1 MIIDINKQSY
11 NVKSN
16 EFNKIIHNEYNNLTI
31 RDSVGSQ
38 ERIISLLNEL
48 SKSLNIDNGIF
59 INPSHGAFVP
69 INCSNV
75 FKQVY
80 IVNTL
85 NDDENIANIEENI
98 LLHKLTNILLVGSE
112 FWTTFYNKNNNENQ
126 NKQYNQKYIIYTEN
140 ANNIDT
146 DFIKQY
152 SPIILST
159 LSLSLLELKCTDTST
174 DTYIYRNIYDLTN
187 SNLYLY
193 IPNEL
198 HSSFINTFHY
208 FIKPDNVFDY
218 DNLINLCIMVKNGGP
233 QFEQMLI
240 DNLPIIDKWT
250 ILDTGSTDNTI
261 NIINKVLVGKKNG
274 NLYQEPFINFRESRN
289 RLLDLAGTSCKYN
302 IMLDDTYVVQGDLRS
317 FLTEVRGDQY
327 ANSFTLYI
335 KSDDTQYGSNR
346 IIKSNSRL
354 RYIHKIH
361 EVITDKDN
369 INVVIPESKVMI
381 DDRRFDYMEKRTHE
395 RKQLDLKLLYEEVE
409 ENPNDPRAYYYLAQ
423 TYNLLEDYEK
433 AFYYFIKR
441 CEFINSGFLQER
453 VDAAFEAAR
462 LANFKLN
469 KPWSECE
476 ELYNKAFKIDESRPE
491 TQYFIGI
498 HYYLE
503 NNLLLAYKYFKKS
516 FEIGFPLHCQYSLKP
531 TLSFHFLPKF
541 LARTCYQPCIEDFK
555 LGEEAS
561 IFFLQNNKSTDN
573 DYEEMVSWYKIFN
586 KLNSFNPNTDK
597 IVTIKSDKPF
607 FVYIADGGF
616 NQWTGSTILEKGV
629 GGSETYIIEMAR
641 YIQQSNKFQTVVFCN
656 TPNNLEEFFEDV
668 IYKPLTEYASFI
680 KNNKVHTC
688 FISRF
693 SEYLPLTYKSLIK
706 NIYLVLHDLTASG
719 NVIPIEPSL
728 KRIFCLSEWHAEYYS
743 NIMPAL
749 KHLITPFY
757 YGIDINKFINNN
769 IEKIPYK
776 FIYSS
781 FPNRGL
787 LPLLQMWKHIVEI
800 QPLSQLHIYSDIN
813 GKWVN
818 EVAPEQIKEIKIL
831 LDFYNYN
838 NNKSNKYNIFL
849 HGWVSKDKLAEAWQ
863 SSDIWFYPC
872 TFMETFCLTAL
883 EAAITK
889 TLVVTN
895 DLAALQN
902 TVGNRGIIINGDP
915 MTKEWQE
922 NTISILTP
930 FLQNNIANN
939 KLKEQLIN
947 TNYNWAKN
955 LTWKNQA
962 TKMLDEYIYPTLIS
976 NNNLDFEKN
985 LIYICIFGKE
995 EYIQLTN
1002 LLLHSLYLYGN
1013 VNSLTTDL
1021 LVYTNSNFKN
1031 IIKKNICWIKYFNIN
1046 FIINDSIN
1054 TKLDACKSRFDIFN
1068 FDLVNKYNNIFYLDT
1083 DIIINNDINLIFELC
1098 KEDKLYASY
1107 EAGFKIDDPI
1117 HGNNWGK
1124 RLFSQ
1129 DELNNIED
1137 KNGFNSG
1144 VLLFK
1149 NGPNVRKIFNNI
1161 LKDTR
1166 NLIETEIYDQEFL
1179 NYHFITASLVDKYLL
1194 EVYTKNICNNPVGD
1208 LNYNKTILHFYVQG
1222 FDEKVRMMNAFLN
1235 NKKEQFIN
1243 QTIIKVKEI
1252 IINKLVPII
1261 AEIGESLEGCFFSDH
1276 LSNTIT
1282 NHRINN
1288 AIGVCDILIN
1298 KSVTNVLEI
1307 GFNAGFSS
1315 LLMLLINPHIN
1326 LTCIDICEHHYTIP
1340 CYEYIKSIFPNRIT
1354 LIKGSSEFVL
1364 PELIKQNNK
1373 YDMIH
1378 IDGGHSNRI
1387 FFHDTQNSI
1396 KLINKDGILLVD
1408 DYDFHYIKV
1417 IWDLFVEYYGFKK
1430 YREIETQSAYIV

>member
-1 MIIDINKQSY
+1 LLDGLKLILVSKKLEYYDNNYIQYHLSNSEYYIYVHNIHIKQFNEEFKY
-11 NVKSN
+11 FLNV
-16 EFNKIIHNEYNNLTI
+16 
-31 RDSVGSQ
+31 
-38 ERIISLLNEL
+38 NEL
-48 SKSLNIDNGIF
+48 
-59 INPSHGAFVP
+59 
-69 INCSNV
+69 
-75 FKQVY
+75 
-80 IVNTL
+80 T
-85 NDDENIANIEENI
+85 
-98 LLHKLTNILLVGSE
+98 
-112 FWTTFYNKNNNENQ
+112 
-126 NKQYNQKYIIYTEN
+126 
-140 ANNIDT
+140 
-146 DFIKQY
+146 
-152 SPIILST
+152 
-159 LSLSLLELKCTDTST
+159 
-174 DTYIYRNIYDLTN
+174 
-187 SNLYLY
+187 
-193 IPNEL
+193 
-198 HSSFINTFHY
+198 
-208 FIKPDNVFDY
+208 Y
-218 DNLINLCIMVKNGGP
+218 DNLINLCIMVKNAGP
-233 QFEQMLI
+233 QFEQMLL
-240 DNLPIIDKWT
+240 DNLPFIDRWT
-250 ILDTGSTDNTI
+250 ILDTGSTDDTI
-261 NIINKVLVGKKNG
+261 NIINKVLVGKKEG
-274 NLYQEPFINFRESRN
+274 KLYQEPFINFRDSRN
-289 RLLDLAGTSCKYN
+289 RLLDLACNNIFSCKYN
-302 IMLDDTYVVQGDLRS
+302 IMLDDTYVIKGDLRE

-327 ANSFTLYI
+327 ANSFTTFI
-335 KSDDTQYGSNR
+335 HSDDTKYGSNR
-346 IIKSNSRL
+346 ITLSSSGL

-369 INVVIPESKVMI
+369 INVVIPENRVWIEDK
-381 DDRRFDYMEKRTHE
+381 RFDYMEKRTQD
-395 RKQLDLKLLYEEVE
+395 RKQLDLKLLYEEVD

-423 TYNLLEDYEK
+423 TYNLLEDYGK
-433 AFYYFIKR
+433 AFYYFMKR

-462 LANFKLN
+462 LANFKLGYSWD
-469 KPWSECE
+469 KCE

-503 NNLLLAYKYFKKS
+503 NNMLLAYKYLKKG
-516 FEIGFPLHCQYSLKP
+516 FEIGFPIHCQYSLKP

-541 LARTCYQPCIEDFK
+541 LARTCYQPCIEDFN
-555 LGEEAS
+555 LGEQAS
-561 IFFLQNNKSTDN
+561 LFFLQNNKPTDN

-597 IVTIKSDKPF
+597 IVTIKSNKPF

-616 NQWTGSTILEKGV
+616 NQWSGSTILEKGV

-656 TPNNLEEFFEDV
+656 TPNNKLEECFEGV

-693 SEYLPLTYKSLIK
+693 SEYLPLTYKSLVE

-719 NVIPIEPSL
+719 NIIPIEPSL

-743 NIMPAL
+743 NIMPAV

-757 YGIDINKFINNN
+757 YGIDTNKFLNNN
-769 IEKIPYK
+769 VSKIPYK

-787 LPLLQMWKHIVEI
+787 LPLLQMWKQIVEI
-800 QPLSQLHIYSDIN
+800 QPLAQLHIYSDIN

-818 EVAPEQIKEIKIL
+818 EVASEQIKEIKLL
-831 LDFYNYN
+831 LDFYNN
-838 NNKSNKYNIFL
+838 NNNNNDKSNKYNIFL
-849 HGWVSKDKLAEAWQ
+849 HGWVSKGELAEAWQ

-883 EAAITK
+883 EAAITN

-902 TVGNRGIIINGDP
+902 TVGNRGIIINGNP
-915 MTKEWQE
+915 MTKEWQDKA
-922 NTISILTP
+922 IDMLTP
-930 FLQNNIANN
+930 FLQNNNN
-939 KLKEQLIN
+939 NELKEQLIN
-947 TNYNWAKN
+947 TNYNWVKN
-955 LTWKNQA
+955 LTWQNQA
-962 TKMLDEYIYPTLIS
+962 NKMLDEHILPTLITS
-976 NNNLDFEKN
+976 NSLNSEKN

-1013 VNSLTTDL
+1013 VNNLTTDL
-1021 LVYTNSNFKN
+1021 LVYTNSKFKN
-1031 IIKKNICWIKYFNIN
+1031 IIEKNICWIKYFNIN

-1054 TKLDACKSRFDIFN
+1054 TKLTACRSRFDIFN
-1068 FDLVNKYNNIFYLDT
+1068 FDLVNKYNNILYLDT

-1107 EAGFKIDDPI
+1107 ESGFKIDDPI

-1124 RLFSQ
+1124 RLFTQ
-1129 DELNNIED
+1129 DELDKIED

-1149 NGPNVRKIFNNI
+1149 NGPNVRKIFNNM

-1179 NYHFITASLVDKYLL
+1179 NYHFLTTSLVDKYML
-1194 EVYTKNICNNPVGD
+1194 EVYTKNICNNPLGD

-1222 FDEKVRMMNAFLN
+1222 FDEKLRMMNTFLN

-1243 QTIIKVKEI
+1243 QTIIKAKEI
-1252 IINKLVPII
+1252 IVDKLVPII

-1282 NHRINN
+1282 NHRIDN

-1298 KSVTNVLEI
+1298 KTVTNVLEI

-1326 LTCIDICEHHYTIP
+1326 LTCVDICEHQYTVP
-1340 CYEYIKSIFPNRIT
+1340 CFNFIQTMFPNRIN

-1364 PELIKQNNK
+1364 PELVKQGNK

-1396 KLINKDGILLVD
+1396 KLINKSGILLVD

-1417 IWDLFVEYYGFKK
+1417 MWDLFVDYYGFKL

>member
-1 MIIDINKQSY
+1 MPIQKKINGQLY
-11 NVKSN
+11 FVN
-16 EFNKIIHNEYNNLTI
+16 ENEYNIINHKEYTNLKI
-31 RDSVGSQ
+31 IENLGIH
-38 ERIISLLNEL
+38 ERLIGLLNHLHKIMGNTYFFSIDTQFGGFIPLNLFTTKSYYFEKIFFVKTSDLNKDNILKNINKYKYTYSFDDNISKYLDNQLIFTDNTQEAQKYLLDEL
-48 SKSLNIDNGIF
+48 EVILVSKKIEYYD
-59 INPSHGAFVP
+59 
-69 INCSNV
+69 SN
-75 FKQVY
+75 Y
-80 IVNTL
+80 ISYHLSNSEYYIYIHNTYL
-85 NDDENIANIEENI
+85 KEFIEE
-98 LLHKLTNILLVGSE
+98 
-112 FWTTFYNKNNNENQ
+112 F
-126 NKQYNQKYIIYTEN
+126 KYFLN
-140 ANNIDT
+140 V
-146 DFIKQY
+146 
-152 SPIILST
+152 
-159 LSLSLLELKCTDTST
+159 
-174 DTYIYRNIYDLTN
+174 
-187 SNLYLY
+187 
-193 IPNEL
+193 NEL
-198 HSSFINTFHY
+198 T
-208 FIKPDNVFDY
+208 Y
-218 DNLINLCIMVKNGGP
+218 DNLINLCIMVKNAGP
-233 QFEQMLI
+233 QFEQMLL
-240 DNLPIIDKWT
+240 DNLPFIDRWT
-250 ILDTGSTDNTI
+250 ILDTGSTDDTI
-261 NIINKVLVGKKNG
+261 NIINKVLVGKKEG
-274 NLYQEPFINFRESRN
+274 KLYQEPFINFRDSRN
-289 RLLDLAGTSCKYN
+289 RLLDLASTDCKYN
-302 IMLDDTYVVQGDLRS
+302 IMLDDTYIIKGDLRE
-317 FLTEVRGDQY
+317 FLTEIRGDQY
-327 ANSFTLYI
+327 ANSFTTFI
-335 KSDDTQYGSNR
+335 HSDDTKYGSNR
-346 IIKSNSRL
+346 ITLSSSGL

-369 INVVIPESKVMI
+369 INVVIPENRVWI
-381 DDRRFDYMEKRTHE
+381 EDRRFDYMEKRTQD
-395 RKQLDLKLLYEEVE
+395 RKQLDLKLLYEEVD

-433 AFYYFIKR
+433 AFYYFMKR

-462 LANFKLN
+462 LANFKLGYSWD
-469 KPWSECE
+469 KCE

-503 NNLLLAYKYFKKS
+503 NNMILAYKYFKKG
-516 FEIGFPLHCQYSLKP
+516 FEIGFPIHCQYSLKP

-555 LGEEAS
+555 LGEQAS
-561 IFFLQNNKSTDN
+561 IFFLQNNKPTDN

-597 IVTIKSDKPF
+597 VVTIKSNKPF
-607 FVYIADGGF
+607 FIYIADGGF

-656 TPNNLEEFFEDV
+656 TPNNLEECFEGV

-693 SEYLPLTYKSLIK
+693 SEYLPLTYKSLVE

-743 NIMPAL
+743 NMMPAL
-749 KHLITPFY
+749 KHLISPFY
-757 YGIDINKFINNN
+757 YGIDTNKFLNNDNNN
-769 IEKIPYK
+769 SNSKIPYK

-787 LPLLQMWKHIVEI
+787 LPLLQMWKHIIEI
-800 QPLSQLHIYSDIN
+800 QPLAQLHIYSDIN

-818 EVAPEQIKEIKIL
+818 EVAPEQIKEIKLL
-831 LDFYNYN
+831 LDFYNNDN
-838 NNKSNKYNIFL
+838 NNNNKNNNDKSNKYNIFL
-849 HGWVSKDKLAEAWQ
+849 HGWVSKGELAEAWQ

-883 EAAITK
+883 ESAITN

-902 TVGNRGIIINGDP
+902 TVGNRGVIINGDP
-915 MTKEWQE
+915 MTKEWQDKAI
-922 NTISILTP
+922 NMLTP
-930 FLQNNIANN
+930 FLQNNDNDNN
-939 KLKEQLIN
+939 ELKEQILNI
-947 TNYNWAKN
+947 NYNWAKN

-962 TKMLDEYIYPTLIS
+962 NKMLDKYILPTLIT
-976 NNNLDFEKN
+976 NNSLNSERN
-985 LIYICIFGKE
+985 LIYICVFGKE

-1013 VNSLTTDL
+1013 INNSTTNL

-1031 IIKKNICWIKYFNIN
+1031 IIKKTNYWIKYFNIN
-1046 FIINDSIN
+1046 FIINDSIIS
-1054 TKLDACKSRFDIFN
+1054 KLDACKSRFDIFN
-1068 FDLVNKYNNIFYLDT
+1068 FDLSNKYNNILYLDT
-1083 DIIINNDINLIFELC
+1083 DIIINNDINLIFDLC

-1107 EAGFKIDDPI
+1107 EAGFKIDDPL

-1124 RLFSQ
+1124 RLFTEE
-1129 DELNNIED
+1129 ELNKIED

-1149 NGPNVRKIFNNI
+1149 NGANVRKIFNNI

-1208 LNYNKTILHFYVQG
+1208 LNYNKIILHFYVQG
-1222 FDEKVRMMNAFLN
+1222 FDEKLKIMNTFLN
-1235 NKKEQFIN
+1235 NKKQQFIN
-1243 QTIIKVKEI
+1243 QTIIKAKEI
-1252 IINKLVPII
+1252 IVDKLVPII

-1282 NHRINN
+1282 NHRIDN
-1288 AIGVCDILIN
+1288 AIGVCNILIN
-1298 KSVTNVLEI
+1298 KSITNVLEI

-1326 LTCIDICEHHYTIP
+1326 LTCVDICEHQYTMP
-1340 CYEYIKSIFPNRIT
+1340 CFNFIKSIFPNRIN

-1364 PELIKQNNK
+1364 PELIKQGNK

-1387 FFHDTQNSI
+1387 FFYDTQNSI
-1396 KLINKDGILLVD
+1396 KLINKNGILLVD

-1417 IWDLFVEYYGFKK
+1417 IWNLFVDYYGFKL